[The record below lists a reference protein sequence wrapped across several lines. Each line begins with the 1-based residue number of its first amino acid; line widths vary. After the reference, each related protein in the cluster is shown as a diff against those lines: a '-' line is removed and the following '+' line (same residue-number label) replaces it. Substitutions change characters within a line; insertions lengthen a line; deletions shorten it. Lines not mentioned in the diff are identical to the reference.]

1 MGNNNTVKAGGVCS
15 DLKADIPMSPLWHM
29 GKTALLESQKNFDAM
44 QKAIDYLACKAKNKQ
59 SFENKEKEFLKEV
72 FEAFWWGGQYK
83 GWKEAATLAKHYVH
97 GKGELLSINPE
108 VYKASVIVKD
118 TIVLMKRYIVELIE
132 SKKPYQHITSG
143 EIGFRS
149 SSYFSNLR
157 LYKRNT
163 KTLGYVDSS
172 GLLYA
177 EQENQRLQK
186 SDNRFYLECIN
197 SKMGDKKVFTR
208 WFVENIYDF
217 KSFEYQASKNK
228 FYVTD
233 IPLKRPDFVLKF
245 PDGLSYY
252 MTKLGISWEF
262 PYRSEWSEIWDLK

>member
-1 MGNNNTVKAGGVCS
+1 MGHIDTAKAGGVCS
-15 DLKADIPMSPLWHM
+15 DLKADIPMSPLWNM
-29 GKTALLESQKNFDAM
+29 GKTALFESQNNFDAM

-59 SFENKEKEFLKEV
+59 AFENKDKEFLKEV
-72 FEAFWWGGQYK
+72 FEAFWWGGKYK

-97 GKGELLSINPE
+97 GKGELLSISPE
-108 VYKASVIVKD
+108 VYTASIVVKD
-118 TIVLMKRYIVELIE
+118 TITLMKRYIVELIA
-132 SKKPYQHITSG
+132 SKKPYQHLSSG
-143 EIGFRS
+143 DIGFHS
-149 SSYFSNLR
+149 KPYFSNLR
-157 LYKRNT
+157 LHKRNT

-177 EQENQRLQK
+177 EQENERLQK

-208 WFVENIYDF
+208 WFVENTYDF
-217 KSFEYQASKNK
+217 KSFEYQAAKNK
-228 FYVTD
+228 NFVTD
-233 IPLKRPDFVLKF
+233 IPLKRPDFVLKL

-252 MTKLGISWEF
+252 MTKLGIAREF